1 MCWEPGSWELAGNLV
16 SQEPFSTSMNLE
28 SGFQDPAR
36 SLGPQEMAVSEMA
49 WEPGFAGIPL
59 EPGVMGTTCSHWK

>member
-1 MCWEPGSWELAGNLV
+1 
-16 SQEPFSTSMNLE
+16 MNLE